1 MSLNKNIIEFCM
13 SDTSLTIEQDEKQF
27 SIFSNTIST
36 ITLTDHTTITMINKT
51 SEKDT
56 ATYTAEL

>member
-1 MSLNKNIIEFCM
+1 M

-56 ATYTAEL
+56 ATYTAES